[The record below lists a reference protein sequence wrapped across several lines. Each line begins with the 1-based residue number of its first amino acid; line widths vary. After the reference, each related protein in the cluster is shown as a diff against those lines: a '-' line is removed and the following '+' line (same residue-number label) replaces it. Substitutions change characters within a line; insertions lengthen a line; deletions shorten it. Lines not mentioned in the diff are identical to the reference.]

1 MSFLNAALLPG
12 LALLVG
18 LPLLIHLL
26 NLQFPRL
33 FEFSSVKHIRE
44 TIAQRSRLFR
54 WRHLLLLLLRT
65 LFLILLLLAFL
76 KPLLPRFGSAADQS
90 AGRAVL
96 IVLDH
101 SLSMEHKGGGVSSRQ
116 RAEAEA
122 DKILATLGADD
133 TVNIIA
139 AGQAAKSCFFELS
152 RNLPEARR
160 FVTELKPGL
169 GRADF

>member
-1 MSFLNAALLPG
+1 MSFLAESPSCASASLRCHVLNSALLPG
-12 LALLVG
+12 LVLLAG

-76 KPLLPRFGSAADQS
+76 KPLIPRFGSAADKQ
-90 AGRAVL
+90 AGRAVAA
-96 IVLDH
+96 H
-101 SLSMEHKGGGVSSRQ
+101 PRSFAEHGAQ
-116 RAEAEA
+116 R
-122 DKILATLGADD
+122 
-133 TVNIIA
+133 
-139 AGQAAKSCFFELS
+139 
-152 RNLPEARR
+152 RR
-160 FVTELKPGL
+160 REQPTTRGE
-169 GRADF
+169 

>member
-1 MSFLNAALLPG
+1 MSFLNSSLLPG
-12 LALLVG
+12 LVLLAG

-33 FEFSSVKHIRE
+33 FEFSSIKHIRE
-44 TIAQRSRLFR
+44 TIAQRSRIFR
-54 WRHLLLLLLRT
+54 LRHLLLLLLRT
-65 LFLILLLLAFL
+65 LFLIFLLFAFL
-76 KPLLPRFGSAADQS
+76 KPLLPRFGSAVDQS

-96 IVLDH
+96 IILDH

-133 TVNIIA
+133 TINVIT
-139 AGQAAKSCFFELS
+139 AGQSAKTCFFE
-152 RNLPEARR
+152 
-160 FVTELKPGL
+160 
-169 GRADF
+169 